1 MINLLSYYK
10 FETYNDRKKVTM
22 TTFSEL
28 NISSEVMK
36 AVEEMGYENATDIQA
51 QAIPCILE
59 GKDVLGRS
67 NTGTGKTAAFGIPAI
82 EKVCTGN
89 KNPNALIICPTREL
103 VTQVATELRKFSK
116 YKEGVKIVPIYGGQ
130 PIDRQIQLLKRGC
143 GIVVGTPGRIMDHL
157 NRRTLRLTD
166 TKMVILDE
174 ADEMLNMG
182 FKEDIEEI
190 LSSMPTEQEHQ
201 TILFSA
207 TWPEAIQRIAKQF
220 QNDPVNVEIKSAQ
233 RTIDTVEQIYYD
245 VPRGKKA
252 NALRVL
258 LNHYDPELCMIF
270 CNTKKMVDELSTEL
284 NNHDIKAI
292 SLHGD
297 MKQEFRTRVMEQF
310 RTGKFPILI
319 ATDVAA
325 RGIDVDDIDLV
336 VNFDI
341 PQDNEYYIHRVG
353 RTGRAG
359 KKGVAITLVSG
370 GKQRAGIRD
379 IIRYTKTNVIRHS
392 LPTSAQMMEANRNSF
407 VVTVKEACNEG
418 ITEESVEIAN
428 ELMVEGIA
436 SENIIS
442 ALISMIYKNEIID
455 IEAEEDAKRYASDF
469 DAITLKFNVGRS
481 NGVQP
486 GNIVA
491 AIIEETGLNGKAI
504 GRIDV
509 RASFTLVDIDASK
522 VDAVL
527 SGMQRSHIRGQE
539 VMVEIDSAPKRKR
552 NSSSRGGGDRRT
564 SGNRGNRDGGS
575 RNSSRSQGR
584 SGSRDGGKSRSNRSS
599 GNHDKSVR
607 KSRKSEK

>member
-1 MINLLSYYK
+1 
-10 FETYNDRKKVTM
+10 M
-22 TTFSEL
+22 TTFNEL
-28 NISSEVMK
+28 QISSEVMK

-51 QAIPCILE
+51 QSIPLIME

-82 EKVCTGN
+82 EKVCQGTR
-89 KNPNALIICPTREL
+89 NPNALIICPTREL

-130 PIDRQIQLLKRGC
+130 PIDRQIQLLKRGG

-157 NRRTLRLTD
+157 NRRTLKLDD
-166 TKMVILDE
+166 TNMVILDE

-190 LSSMPTEQEHQ
+190 LSMMPEGNEHQ
-201 TILFSA
+201 TVLFSA
-207 TWPEAIQRIAKQF
+207 TWPAEILRITKQF
-220 QNDPVNVEIKSAQ
+220 QNDPVRVEIKSSQ
-233 RTIDTVEQIYYD
+233 RTIDTVEQIYYEA
-245 VPRGKKA
+245 PRGKKA

-258 LNHYDPELCMIF
+258 LSHYDPDLCMIF
-270 CNTKKMVDELSTEL
+270 CNTKKMVDELCDEL
-284 NNHDIKAI
+284 NKHDIKAI

-297 MKQEFRTRVMEQF
+297 MKQEFRSRVMEQF
-310 RTGKFPILI
+310 RSGNYPILI

-359 KKGVAITLVSG
+359 KKGLAITLVSG

-379 IIRYTKTNVIRHS
+379 IIRYTKTNIIRHA
-392 LPTSAQMMEANRNSF
+392 LPTSAQMMEANRNAF
-407 VVTVKEACNEG
+407 VAKVKEACDEG
-418 ITEESVEIAN
+418 ITEESMEIAN
-428 ELMVEGIA
+428 ELIAEGIA
-436 SENIIS
+436 LENIIS
-442 ALISMIYKNEIID
+442 ALISMTYKNEIID
-455 IEAEEDAKRYASDF
+455 IEAEEDAKRYASAF
-469 DAITLKFNVGRS
+469 DAISLKFNVGR
-481 NGVQP
+481 NHRVQP

-509 RASFTLVDIDASK
+509 RKDFTLVDVEASK

-527 SGMQRSHIRGQE
+527 NNMQRSHIRGVE
-539 VMVEIDSAPKRKR
+539 VMVEIDSAPKRKNNNR
-552 NSSSRGGGDRRT
+552 SGNGRNFGSKGGYNKGGRGRSYDNNSSSQRRGGKRT
-564 SGNRGNRDGGS
+564 SGS
-575 RNSSRSQGR
+575 
-584 SGSRDGGKSRSNRSS
+584 
-599 GNHDKSVR
+599 HDKSVR
-607 KSRKSEK
+607 KSRKDK

>member
-1 MINLLSYYK
+1 
-10 FETYNDRKKVTM
+10 M
-22 TTFSEL
+22 TQFNEL

-51 QAIPCILE
+51 QSIPLIME

-82 EKVCTGN
+82 EMVEVGN

-130 PIDRQIQLLKRGC
+130 PIDSQIKLLKRGC

-157 NRRTLRLTD
+157 RRKTLRLND
-166 TKMVILDE
+166 TRMVILDE

-190 LSSMPTEQEHQ
+190 LSSMPPENEHQ
-201 TILFSA
+201 TVLFSA
-207 TWPEAIQRIAKQF
+207 TWPKDILKITEQF
-220 QNDPVNVEIKSAQ
+220 QKDPVRVEIVSSQ
-233 RTIDTVEQIYYD
+233 RTIDTVEQLYYD

-258 LNHYDPELCMIF
+258 LNHYDPDLCMIF
-270 CNTKKMVDELSTEL
+270 CNTKKMVDDLCTEL
-284 NNHDIKAI
+284 NSHDIKAL

-297 MKQEFRTRVMEQF
+297 MKQEFRTRVMNQF
-310 RTGKFPILI
+310 RNGGASILI

-336 VNFDI
+336 VNFDL

-359 KKGVAITLVSG
+359 KKGLAITLVSG
-370 GKQRAGIRD
+370 GKQRAGIKD

-392 LPTSAQMMEANRNSF
+392 LPTSAQMIEANRNAF
-407 VVTVKEACNEG
+407 VAKVKEACDEG
-418 ITEESVEIAN
+418 ITEESIEIAN
-428 ELMVEGIA
+428 ELMAEGIA
-436 SENIIS
+436 LENIIS
-442 ALISMIYKNEIID
+442 ALISMTYKNEIID
-455 IEAEEDAKRYASDF
+455 IEAEEDVKRYASDY
-469 DAITLKFNVGRS
+469 DAITLKFSIGR
-481 NGVQP
+481 NAGVQT

-491 AIIEETGLNGKAI
+491 AIIEESSISGKSI

-509 RASFTLVDIDASK
+509 RKDFTLVDIAADK

-527 SGMQRSHIRGQE
+527 SSMQRSHIRGTE
-539 VMVEIDSAPKRKR
+539 VMVEIDSAPKRKSGGR
-552 NSSSRGGGDRRT
+552 SRSNDRKSSGGRSSGSSRGA
-564 SGNRGNRDGGS
+564 S
-575 RNSSRSQGR
+575 R
-584 SGSRDGGKSRSNRSS
+584 SRDGGKEKRAPRRG

-607 KSRKSEK
+607 KSSKDRRSN

>member
-1 MINLLSYYK
+1 
-10 FETYNDRKKVTM
+10 M
-22 TTFSEL
+22 TTFNEL
-28 NISSEVMK
+28 PISSEIMK

-51 QAIPCILE
+51 QSIPCILE

-82 EKVCTGN
+82 EKVIPGN
-89 KNPNALIICPTREL
+89 KFPNALIICPTREL

-157 NRRTLRLTD
+157 NRRTLKLQD
-166 TKMVILDE
+166 VNMIILDE

-190 LSSMPTEQEHQ
+190 LSMMPADNEHQ

-207 TWPEAIQRIAKQF
+207 TWAQAILKITEQF
-220 QNDPVNVEIKSAQ
+220 QKDPVRVEIKSSQ
-233 RTIDTVEQIYYD
+233 RTIDTVEQIYYEA
-245 VPRGKKA
+245 PRGKKA

-258 LNHYDPELCMIF
+258 LNHYDPDLCMIF
-270 CNTKKMVDELSTEL
+270 CNTKKMVDELCEEL
-284 NNHDIKAI
+284 NKHDIKAT

-297 MKQEFRTRVMEQF
+297 MKQEFRSRVMEQF
-310 RTGKFPILI
+310 RNGTSPILI

-341 PQDNEYYIHRVG
+341 PQDMEYYIHRVG

-359 KKGVAITLVSG
+359 KKGLAITLISG
-370 GKQRAGIRD
+370 GKQRGAIKD
-379 IIRYTKTNVIRHS
+379 VIRYTKTNITRHA
-392 LPTSAQMMEANRNSF
+392 LPTSAQMMEANRNAF
-407 VVTVKEACNEG
+407 IAKVKEACDEG
-418 ITEESVEIAN
+418 ITEESIEIAN
-428 ELMVEGIA
+428 ALMADGIA
-436 SENIIS
+436 LENIIS
-442 ALISMIYKNEIID
+442 ALISMNYKNEVID
-455 IEAEEDAKRYASDF
+455 IEEEENVKRYASDF
-469 DAITLKFNVGRS
+469 DAITLKFSVGRTH
-481 NGVQP
+481 GIQP

-491 AIIEETGLNGKAI
+491 AIIEECGMSPKAI

-509 RASFTLVDIDASK
+509 RPNFSLVDIAADK
-522 VDAVL
+522 VDIVL
-527 SGMQRSHIRGQE
+527 NNMQRTTIRKQE
-539 VMVEIDSAPKRKR
+539 VMVEIDSAPKRK
-552 NSSSRGGGDRRT
+552 T
-564 SGNRGNRDGGS
+564 NRRDGAKNNTRDASRRNNRHAGDGS
-575 RNSSRSQGR
+575 TRRGAKR
-584 SGSRDGGKSRSNRSS
+584 P

-607 KSRKSEK
+607 KSAKRKAK

>member
-1 MINLLSYYK
+1 
-10 FETYNDRKKVTM
+10 M

-51 QAIPCILE
+51 QAIPCIME

-82 EKVCTGN
+82 EKVCTGK

-190 LSSMPTEQEHQ
+190 LSSMPADNEHQ

-220 QNDPVNVEIKSAQ
+220 QKDPVTVEIKSAQ

-310 RTGKFPILI
+310 RTGNYPILI

-379 IIRYTKTNVIRHS
+379 IIRYTKTNVIRHA

-407 VVTVKEACNEG
+407 VTTVKEACNEG

-428 ELMVEGIA
+428 ELMAEGIA

-522 VDAVL
+522 VDTVL

-552 NSSSRGGGDRRT
+552 GGSSRNGGGDRR
-564 SGNRGNRDGGS
+564 SSGGNRGNRDGGS
-575 RNSSRSQGR
+575 RNSGRNQGR
-584 SGSRDGGKSRSNRSS
+584 GGKGRSSSQRSS

-607 KSRKSEK
+607 KSRKTEK